1 MGNVFGNR
9 LATFDTD
16 KPDARVEKIIKKLE
30 LSQKEFVVLFK
41 LFGKY
46 DKTGEVRSRI
56 EVLKFA
62 TYMRSLISTLY
73 FLSLRDM

>member
-1 MGNVFGNR
+1 MGNVFGNQ

-16 KPDARVEKIIKKLE
+16 KPDARVEKVIKKLQ

-41 LFGKY
+41 LFGKH
-46 DKTGEVRSRI
+46 DKTGEVKSRI
-56 EVLKFA
+56 KVLTFSSY
-62 TYMRSLISTLY
+62 TRSLISTLH